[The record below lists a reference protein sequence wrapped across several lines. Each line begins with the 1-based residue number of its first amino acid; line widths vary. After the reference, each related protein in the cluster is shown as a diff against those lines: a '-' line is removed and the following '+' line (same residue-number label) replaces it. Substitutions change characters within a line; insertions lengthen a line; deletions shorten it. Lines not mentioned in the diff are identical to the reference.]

1 MRLHSGW
8 NEICLVKP
16 MPIELVERSATCIAA
31 IAAIAVITLWFAQ
44 KNDDHTGVIY

>member
-16 MPIELVERSATCIAA
+16 MPIELVERSATR